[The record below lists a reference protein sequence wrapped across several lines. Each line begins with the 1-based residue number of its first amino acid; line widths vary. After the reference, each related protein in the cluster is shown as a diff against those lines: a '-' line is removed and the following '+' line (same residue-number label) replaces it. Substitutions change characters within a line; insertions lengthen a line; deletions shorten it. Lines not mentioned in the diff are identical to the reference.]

1 MCVWMADG
9 EFFWLRASESVYKS
23 LKVVRGVYYIDTDP
37 KKHRFFKDY
46 HTQHIVHTGVID
58 ALLGNA
64 SPYSGRCHSIFPS
77 KKFSLVHAQF
87 FLLPFFPYIILG
99 DILISSLKKSI
110 DKGILNLSEAFSLIQ

>member
-1 MCVWMADG
+1 MADG

-58 ALLGNA
+58 ALPGNA
-64 SPYSGRCHSIFPS
+64 SPPYFGRCRIFPS

-87 FLLPFFPYIILG
+87 FLLPFIPYILLG
-99 DILISSLKKSI
+99 DFLISSLKKSI

>member
-1 MCVWMADG
+1 MAVG

-58 ALLGNA
+58 SLPGNA
-64 SPYSGRCHSIFPS
+64 SLTLEDAI
-77 KKFSLVHAQF
+77 VF
-87 FLLPFFPYIILG
+87 FLLRNSHSFMLNFFCCPFSHTLFLEI
-99 DILISSLKKSI
+99 
-110 DKGILNLSEAFSLIQ
+110 F